1 MAGEKPFLCSTCGK
15 SFGDSSTLSKHQKS
29 VHNSERPLSCE
40 ICGKTFYHTGHLR
53 VHMRQHTGERPYS
66 CHICGK
72 AFAYPDSVK
81 KHSLTHTDNRQF
93 QCGVCHRR
101 FRWRESL
108 KQHTKTHQQ
117 QERKL
122 QAHKTE
128 GEQWQQHSRAEEAG
142 DRGHNP
148 HTEPVEVPVSVT
160 AGTDVVSLTQVIP
173 YLETIRVEYY

>member
-1 MAGEKPFLCSTCGK
+1 
-15 SFGDSSTLSKHQKS
+15 
-29 VHNSERPLSCE
+29 
-40 ICGKTFYHTGHLR
+40 
-53 VHMRQHTGERPYS
+53 
-66 CHICGK
+66 
-72 AFAYPDSVK
+72 
-81 KHSLTHTDNRQF
+81 
-93 QCGVCHRR
+93 
-101 FRWRESL
+101 L